1 MLVLVTV
8 LVVLENG
15 VVDAVV
21 SSRLEKDVDDVGN
34 DEKDRDDTRDL
45 QRLVL
50 NLCIRVVV
58 AGKSTMLENGW

>member
-8 LVVLENG
+8 LVVLEDG
-15 VVDAVV
+15 VVDTVV

-45 QRLVL
+45 QRLML
-50 NLCIRVVV
+50 NFCFRVAV
-58 AGKSTMLENGW
+58 AGKSTMLKNGW